1 MKAYGATGLNAVS
14 CPDQGLEMGG
24 VSSRRESPVGD
35 KLSLEPS
42 TEAPPQRRKK
52 KKKAATIGDN
62 LELYI
67 IVQHDDEAKSDE

>member
-1 MKAYGATGLNAVS
+1 MKAHGATGPNTVS

-24 VSSRRESPVGD
+24 VSSWRESPVGD
-35 KLSLEPS
+35 KLTLEPS
-42 TEAPPQRRKK
+42 TEALPQRRKK

-67 IVQHDDEAKSDE
+67 IVQHDNEAKSDE

>member
-1 MKAYGATGLNAVS
+1 MKAHGATRLNAVS

-35 KLSLEPS
+35 KLTPEPS

-52 KKKAATIGDN
+52 KKKAATIGDD

-67 IVQHDDEAKSDE
+67 IVQHENEAKSDD